1 MEALRI
7 IFMGTPQF
15 AVPSLEV
22 LVNAGYHVVAVI
34 TAPDK
39 PQGRGRQL
47 MTSAVKQYAETQGIP
62 VLQPTN
68 LKAPEFI
75 EELKSFRANLQV
87 VVAFRMLPQVVWDMP
102 RYGTFNL
109 HASLLPDYRGA
120 APIHWAII
128 NGEKETGVTTFFI
141 RQEIDTGSILLQE
154 KEMIHE
160 YDTTGSLSDRLM
172 KKGAALVLKTVDL
185 IATGEYQLI
194 PQNLSVDAPKAP
206 KLFKENCQINWDQ
219 NCQQIVNFIR
229 GLNPFPSAWTT
240 IEGTTYKIH
249 TARVVENKVL
259 SGKIGDHQTDG
270 NSYLYFK
277 CRDGAVSITEIQAPG
292 KRKMPIMEFLR
303 GNQL

>member
-1 MEALRI
+1 
-7 IFMGTPQF
+7 
-15 AVPSLEV
+15 
-22 LVNAGYHVVAVI
+22 VVAVI

-47 MTSAVKQYAETQGIP
+47 MTSAVKQYAEAQGIP

-194 PQNLSVDAPKAP
+194 PQDLSADAPKAP

-219 NCQQIVNFIR
+219 NSQQIVNFIR
-229 GLNPFPSAWTT
+229 GLNPFPSAWT
-240 IEGTTYKIH
+240 IIKGTTYKIH
-249 TARVVENKVL
+249 AARVLENNVL
-259 SGKIGDHQTDG
+259 SGNIGDHRTDG

-292 KRKMPIMEFLR
+292 KRKMSIMEFLR